1 MKKFWIV
8 FALVAVIIGGG
19 FGLFWYAVSQLEE
32 TVTVDGGVLV
42 WEVGGGF
49 PEERD
54 DSFIGQMRGAG
65 ELTLREVLFS
75 LYRAADD
82 DRITALVM
90 DMRAVSTDWAKI
102 DELRTAV
109 AAFQAKDKSVI
120 AYVDGAGT
128 REYALACAADQVVM
142 SPEATL
148 LVLGVTAELDFYRDT
163 LDKLGMKADF
173 IHVGAYK
180 SAPERMTRQEPSD
193 ANREMIE
200 SIVDDRY
207 DALLNLLAESRG
219 TDPDKAGDWVDRG
232 LFDTPS
238 AIAAGL
244 ADTSLYFEEMM
255 DLHFGD
261 EDLTY
266 LADYVLDRPGGNRAE
281 QRVAVVYV
289 TGVIMPGESRFDRFQ
304 GKIAGSTTVVEHLQS
319 VGEDEDVD
327 AVVLRVDSPGGS
339 ALASDLIWKQIQTVQ
354 EQKPVIVSMS
364 GMAASG
370 GYYVSCLGDSVFAD
384 AGTLTGSIG
393 VYAGKMDRSAMYEKI
408 GVNREFIT
416 RGENALLFSDEGV
429 FTPRQRELFQT
440 QMNEFYERFLDK
452 VAAGRGLSRDAVHA
466 VAQGRV
472 WTGRQGVERGLV
484 DGTGGLHRALTSAKW
499 MLGLTATDKVT
510 VVTFGEEMTM
520 LERMLLRS
528 FRQGSGLGRLAM
540 RLSEWDAAAEGSAL
554 GMMPWPTLL
563 RTLRENGT
571 LAAVSLLDGRPVAMA
586 PYWLTVH

>member
-528 FRQGSGLGRLAM
+528 FRQGGGLGRLAM